1 MRPCHITRF
10 YSALD
15 VVKRYNEST
24 MTNNDTLPKN
34 IDDLTKLVITQRDQ
48 LAHQSLF
55 IDQLLEQ
62 IKLAQHHRFGVKSE
76 HISPDQLR
84 LLLEDNDKQK
94 PSADDVDID
103 DGQSEPQETAK
114 PAKRAKRGRRKLPDH
129 LPRVEI
135 EHTLSDETCCCEY
148 CQTEL
153 TPVNQKITE
162 QLDIVPAQVRVI
174 RHCRQTYQCPQCDDG
189 LTTVPLPAQPIPKS
203 NATPGTLTY
212 LIVAKYLEG
221 MPLYR
226 LERQL
231 ARYGMPVPRATLA
244 SWMILC
250 GQLVQPLINL
260 MRDRLL
266 SYDIIAMDESRY
278 QVLKEVGKTPQSQ
291 SYIWVQRGGPPD
303 SPVILYDYDPSRS
316 QSVPLRLLDGFKGY
330 LQTDAYEGY
339 GQVCR
344 ENKLISVG
352 CMAHARRKF
361 DEALKAQSSVDPN
374 KQKSTLAAQALK
386 QIQAL
391 YRIEREIKLLRSD
404 EIKRARQARSVPLL
418 NELKA
423 WLDVNILVVPPRSTL
438 GKAMNYMN
446 KQWGKLTV
454 YTTDGRLRIDNNLCE
469 NAVRPFVMGRKSWL
483 FANSVAG
490 ANASA
495 NLYSLVETAK
505 ANGHEPYGY
514 IKQVL
519 TELPAAQTLEDI
531 DALLPFN
538 LQPVERKVA

>member
-1 MRPCHITRF
+1 
-10 YSALD
+10 
-15 VVKRYNEST
+15 

-34 IDDLTKLVITQRDQ
+34 VDDLTTLVLSLRDQ
-48 LAHQSLF
+48 LSHQSLF

-84 LLLEDNDKQK
+84 LLLEDDQKQN
-94 PSADDVDID
+94 SDVVEID
-103 DGQSEPQETAK
+103 DEQNESQEAAL
-114 PAKRAKRGRRKLPDH
+114 PAKRAKLGRRKLPDY

-135 EHTLSDETCCCEY
+135 EHTLSDEACCCEH
-148 CQTEL
+148 CQTAL
-153 TPVNQKITE
+153 QPISQKITE
-162 QLDIVPAQVRVI
+162 QLDIVPAQVRVL
-174 RHCRQTYQCPQCDDG
+174 RHSRQTYQCQQCDQA
-189 LTTVPLPAQPIPKS
+189 LITAPLPPQPIPKS

-212 LIVAKYLEG
+212 LIIAKYLEG

-260 MRDRLL
+260 MRERLL

-291 SYIWVQRGGPPD
+291 SYIWVQRGGPPNT
-303 SPVILYDYDPSRS
+303 PVILYDYDPSRS
-316 QSVPLRLLDGFKGY
+316 QSVPIRLLDGFKGY

-344 ENKLISVG
+344 ENELISVG
-352 CMAHARRKF
+352 CMAHVRRKF

-391 YRIEREIKLLRSD
+391 YRIEREIKLLSSE
-404 EIKRARQARSVPLL
+404 EIKRARQARSVPVL
-418 NELKA
+418 NELKT
-423 WLDVNILVVPPRSTL
+423 WLDANIIVVPPRSTL
-438 GKAMNYMN
+438 G
-446 KQWGKLTV
+446 
-454 YTTDGRLRIDNNLCE
+454 
-469 NAVRPFVMGRKSWL
+469 
-483 FANSVAG
+483 
-490 ANASA
+490 
-495 NLYSLVETAK
+495 
-505 ANGHEPYGY
+505 
-514 IKQVL
+514 
-519 TELPAAQTLEDI
+519 
-531 DALLPFN
+531 
-538 LQPVERKVA
+538 